1 VTTVMRAES
10 VAGAYDRWAPV
21 YDMVFGGVFK
31 SGRAQAAEAANRIGG
46 RILEAGLGTGISL
59 PLYRSDCRLV
69 GIDISSSMLEKA
81 RRRVQRLGLSNVEN
95 IAVMDVEDLH
105 YPDESF
111 DVVIAQYVVTAVP
124 DPEQALDEF
133 YRVLKPGG
141 EIIIATRISA
151 REGLRDRIEKRL
163 MPLTSR
169 LGWRTEFPWSRYE
182 AWATTKPEL
191 RLIEHR
197 PLPPFGHFSLVRYG
211 K

>member
-1 VTTVMRAES
+1 MRAES

>member
-1 VTTVMRAES
+1 MRAES

-59 PLYRSDCRLV
+59 PLYRGDCRLV

-182 AWATTKPEL
+182 AWAATKPEL

>member
-1 VTTVMRAES
+1 MTTVMRAES

-197 PLPPFGHFSLVRYG
+197 PLPPFGQFSLVRYG

>member
-1 VTTVMRAES
+1 MSVVMRAET

-21 YDMVFGGVFK
+21 YDLVFGGVFK
-31 SGRAQAAEAANRIGG
+31 SGRAQTAQAANRIGG
-46 RILEAGLGTGISL
+46 RILEAGVGTGISL
-59 PLYRSDCRLV
+59 PLYRKDCRLT
-69 GIDISSSMLEKA
+69 GIDLSPSMLEKA
-81 RRRVQRLGLSNVEN
+81 RERARSKGLFN
-95 IAVMDVEDLH
+95 IDGLEVMNVEDLRF
-105 YPDESF
+105 PDESF

-124 DPEQALDEF
+124 DPERALDEF
-133 YRVLKPGG
+133 CRVLKPGG

-151 REGLRDRIEKRL
+151 EDGLRDRIEKGL

-169 LGWRTEFPWSRYE
+169 LGWRTEFPWTRYE
-182 AWATTKPEL
+182 AWAATRPEL

>member
-1 VTTVMRAES
+1 MAVVMRAES

-21 YDMVFGGVFK
+21 YDLVFGGVFK
-31 SGRAQAAEAANRIGG
+31 SGRAQTAEAANRIGG

-59 PLYRSDCRLV
+59 PLYRSDCRLT
-69 GIDISSSMLEKA
+69 GIDLSPSMLDKA
-81 RRRVQRLGLSNVEN
+81 RKRVQRFGLINVED
-95 IAVMDVEDLH
+95 IAVMDVEDLR

-124 DPEQALDEF
+124 DPEKALDEF

-141 EIIIATRISA
+141 EIVIATRISA
-151 REGLRDRIEKRL
+151 RDGLRDRIEKWL

-182 AWATTKPEL
+182 AWAATKPDL

>member
-1 VTTVMRAES
+1 MRAES

-46 RILEAGLGTGISL
+46 RILEAGIGTGISL

-95 IAVMDVEDLH
+95 IAVMDVEDLR

-151 REGLRDRIEKRL
+151 QGGLRDRIEKRL
-163 MPLTSR
+163 MPVTSR

-182 AWATTKPEL
+182 AWAATKPEL